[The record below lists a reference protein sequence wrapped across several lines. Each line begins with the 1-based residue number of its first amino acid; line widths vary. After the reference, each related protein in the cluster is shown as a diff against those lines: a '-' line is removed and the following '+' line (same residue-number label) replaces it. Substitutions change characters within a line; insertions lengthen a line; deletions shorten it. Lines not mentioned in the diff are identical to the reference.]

1 LWHSS
6 QSAFAFF
13 GCTSGLKPSPE
24 TRNVTYENLRDS
36 LLESYRVKGNKSLR
50 VFADGTESL
59 FPLGAL
65 NDYFKGKK
73 ASAIDA
79 DAVRAFIRTRQ
90 NDGVGNACINNSLS
104 LLRRM
109 FSIAHRE
116 GRLLTVPHVELLKPP
131 PARKGFLKPKN
142 FQRLTN
148 KLPRHLRP
156 LITFLFYCG
165 VRVGEARQ
173 VQWSSVDLRKAFI
186 VLQEGETKNDEQ
198 RIVPIPNVLVAMLET
213 AKKKEGVVFDSTNL
227 RKAWDAATA
236 ACGLKGLI
244 VHDLRR
250 SAIRNMML
258 AGAQQV
264 EAMKISGHRTA
275 TVFQRYN
282 IVDEAQTRSV
292 MQRVEKFM
300 PPPAR
305 RLSRGES
312 LVRASS

>member
-1 LWHSS
+1 MLVVSRTIS
-6 QSAFAFF
+6 RR
-13 GCTSGLKPSPE
+13 E
-24 TRNVTYENLRDS
+24 TKNVTYDHLRDAP
-36 LLESYRVKGNKSLR
+36 LDSYHVKGNKSLR

-73 ASAIDA
+73 ASTIDA
-79 DAVRAFIRTRQ
+79 EAVRGFIRKRQ

-116 GRLLTVPHVELLKPP
+116 GRLQTVLHVELLKPP
-131 PARKGFLKPKN
+131 PARKGFLKPKD
-142 FQRLTN
+142 FQRLVN

-165 VRVGEARQ
+165 VRVGEARE
-173 VQWSSVDLRKAFI
+173 VQWSAVDLKKALI

-198 RIVPIPNVLVAMLET
+198 RIVPLPNVLVAMLK
-213 AKKKEGVVFDSTNL
+213 AVRKKEGPVFDSTNL
-227 RKAWDAATA
+227 RKEWDSTTA

-258 AGAQQV
+258 SGVQQV
-264 EAMKISGHRTA
+264 EAMKISGHGTA
-275 TVFQRYN
+275 SVFQRYN
-282 IVDEAQTRSV
+282 IVDEAQTCSV

-300 PPPAR
+300 PLAVR

-312 LVRASS
+312 LVRVNP